1 MATVNFLYRSTKDK
15 ANLTLR
21 LLYRFNET
29 DFSFAANTKL
39 NVTKEYWTKHHKA
52 KRIGDIDLK
61 NEQHKV
67 KSELNKIENHILE
80 AFDKINPDEANK
92 EWLQLQVDY
101 YYHPPT
107 PAESL
112 PLELIKY
119 VEKYIEIK
127 KNDVT
132 NSTTKKSNVIK
143 HLLMRYQDQYKKT
156 LLITDIDSH
165 FKIHFESYCRSNAYA
180 PNTIARAIRF
190 VKTICKHAKS
200 HGLETN
206 FQLDNIKIKYQKTD
220 TIYLTEDEI
229 EAIIKATDLTEY
241 LDNARDWLLISC
253 YTGQRVSDFMRFTKS
268 MIRYEKNKEG
278 VLKPLIEFTQ
288 QKTGKLMTI
297 PLSSKTIEILDKR
310 QGDFPRQL
318 SDQKYNDYIK
328 LVCRKAKITQL
339 IQGTKKTE
347 TEEGSKIYRNETGIF
362 EKCDLVSSHIG
373 RRSFATN
380 NYGSIPTGFLIYMT
394 GHSSEAMFLN
404 YIGKSN
410 KDIAMELTSY
420 F

>member
-15 ANLTLR
+15 ANLSLR
-21 LLYRFNET
+21 LLYRFNEI

-39 NVTKEYWTKHHKA
+39 NVTKEYWNKHHKA
-52 KRIGDIDLK
+52 KMINDIDLK
-61 NEQHKV
+61 NEQHRV
-67 KSELNKIENHILE
+67 NIELNKIENYILD
-80 AFDKINPDEANK
+80 AYDRVNADEVNK
-92 EWLQLQVDY
+92 DWLALQVDHY
-101 YYHPPT
+101 YNPPT

-119 VEKYIEIK
+119 IEYYIEVK
-127 KNDVT
+127 RNEVT
-132 NSTTKKSNVIK
+132 NSTTQKSGVIK
-143 HLLMRYQDQYKKT
+143 QLLIRYQIQFKKI
-156 LLITDIDSH
+156 LLITDIDSQ
-165 FKIHFESYCRSNAYA
+165 FKTHFENYCRSNAYA

-200 HGLETN
+200 HGLDTN

-220 TIYLTEDEI
+220 SIYLTEDEL
-229 EAIIKATDLTEY
+229 EAIIKAKDLTEY

-253 YTGQRVSDFMRFTKS
+253 YTGQRVSDFMRFTKN
-268 MIRYEKNKEG
+268 MIRYERNKEG
-278 VLKPLIEFTQ
+278 VLKALIEFTQ
-288 QKTGKLMTI
+288 KKTGKVMTI
-297 PLSSKTIEILDKR
+297 PLSAKVTDILSKRNGE
-310 QGDFPRQL
+310 FPRPI

-328 LVCRKAKITQL
+328 LVCREAKIIQM
-339 IQGTKKTE
+339 IQGTRKSE
-347 TEEGSKIYRNETGIF
+347 TEKDSKIYRNETGMF

-380 NYGSIPTGFLIYMT
+380 NYGSIPTSFLIHMT
-394 GHSSEAMFLN
+394 GHSSEVMFLN

-410 KDIAMELTSY
+410 KDIAMELTNY